1 MTTFCF
7 RLPRAAS
14 SPALPC
20 LLLLAAGAIA
30 APAVAAS
37 GTGCP
42 RPVAD
47 AIPLLETMERSW
59 AEVSD
64 YTSTLLKTERFV
76 DGTITEERGA
86 VRFRK
91 PDQVYL
97 QVLEGANAGAE
108 LLYPK
113 PGTDDVILARPGG
126 VTGAVAGF
134 LVKVPAIG
142 NLVPYEFS
150 LDDGRLTDGQHHPL
164 PDSTIAGMMDLISV
178 NLRAAA
184 RRQEGSVCF
193 HAGERVDGHRT
204 IKIEVLL
211 PPEVGAWHTVA
222 EGETLWTIGAHYG
235 QDRYVIL
242 YNNPSIGAEQAL
254 SPGDRIFVPQYYA
267 PRSLLWVSKSYN
279 LPVKLQM
286 YDIEKRLYEAYSN
299 TDLQIDVGLGK
310 EDFDPVLHG
319 FPVVT
324 TSDEKPAPEI
334 RPRQGEAF

>member
-14 SPALPC
+14 SPAVRC

-30 APAVAAS
+30 APAVAD
-37 GTGCP
+37 TGCP

-47 AIPLLETMERSW
+47 AIPLLETMQRSS

-76 DGTITEERGA
+76 DGTITEERGS

-97 QVLEGANAGAE
+97 HVLEGANAGAE

-113 PGTDDVILARPGG
+113 PGTDDVLLARPGG
-126 VTGAVAGF
+126 VTGAMAGF
-134 LVKVPAIG
+134 LVNVPAIG
-142 NLVPYEFS
+142 NLVPYEFN
-150 LDDGRLTDGQHHPL
+150 LDDSRLTDGQHHPL

-178 NLRAAA
+178 NLRAAT

-211 PPEVGAWHTVA
+211 PPEVGTWHTVA
-222 EGETLWTIGAHYG
+222 EGETLWTIGARYG

-242 YNNPSIGAEQAL
+242 YNNPSIGAEQKL

-286 YDIEKRLYEAYSN
+286 YDVEKRLYEAYSN

-324 TSDEKPAPEI
+324 TSDEKPSKEI
-334 RPRQGEAF
+334 RTR

>member
-14 SPALPC
+14 SPAVRC

-30 APAVAAS
+30 APAVAD
-37 GTGCP
+37 TGCP

-76 DGTITEERGA
+76 DGTITEERGS

-97 QVLEGANAGAE
+97 HVLEGANAGAE

-113 PGTDDVILARPGG
+113 PGTDNVILARPGG

-134 LVKVPAIG
+134 LVNVPAIG

-150 LDDGRLTDGQHHPL
+150 LDDDRLTDGQHHPL

-178 NLRAAA
+178 NLRAAT
-184 RRQEGSVCF
+184 RRREGSVCF

-211 PPEVGAWHTVA
+211 PPEVGTWHTVA
-222 EGETLWTIGAHYG
+222 EGETLWTIGARYG

-242 YNNPSIGAEQAL
+242 YNNPSIGAEQKL
-254 SPGDRIFVPQYYA
+254 SSGDRIFVPQYYA

-286 YDIEKRLYEAYSN
+286 YDVEKRLYEAYSN

-319 FPVVT
+319 FPVVA
-324 TSDEKPAPEI
+324 TSDEKPSKDI
-334 RPRQGEAF
+334 RTR